1 MSKEVRRK
9 EVVLTQGFGVQFIVI
24 RMKQQ
29 FSKECTEVREDIPM
43 ALGNLEYQL
52 QNINNKTIRKQGQ
65 QVMKTIGEGRG
76 DKKRSSSH
84 VLLS

>member
-29 FSKECTEVREDIPM
+29 FSKERTEVREDIPM

-84 VLLS
+84 FLLS